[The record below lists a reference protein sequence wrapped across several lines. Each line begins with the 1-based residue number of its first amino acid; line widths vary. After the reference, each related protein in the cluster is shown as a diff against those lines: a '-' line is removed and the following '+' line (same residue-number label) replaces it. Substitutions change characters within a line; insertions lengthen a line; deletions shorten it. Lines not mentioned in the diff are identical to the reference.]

1 MHLEALKCNHP
12 MTGRVEKHGMLQT
25 RIFYIT
31 EMYPFEPE
39 ILLFSNL
46 LRRFSKNSICR
57 CYLDQFSPASFILI
71 GRCLS
76 PTFVKYFENHFLKF
90 FLLS

>member
-12 MTGRVEKHGMLQT
+12 MTGHVEKHGMLQT

-57 CYLDQFSPASFILI
+57 
-71 GRCLS
+71 
-76 PTFVKYFENHFLKF
+76 
-90 FLLS
+90 